1 MHRDFEALQAALDR
15 ERARRNAEAMCAAE
29 DDYLEEP
36 EPATWAKTC
45 ECCEGV
51 PDDEK
56 LYKYDGEWL
65 CIECLTEALPMR
77 NAFDMR
83 EWE

>member
-1 MHRDFEALQAALDR
+1 MNARDKIAFAI
-15 ERARRNAEAMCAAE
+15 AESEYLNPPE
-29 DDYLEEP
+29 DDYEP
-36 EPATWAKTC
+36 KTC

-77 NAFDMR
+77 NAFDMG